1 MLTLRAPLFGFVMR
15 EIVTQHQLR
24 EVMQL
29 GFCYVCGR
37 AFTDEE
43 PRTRDHVPPKRV
55 FKLDDRSPPLILL
68 AHEKCNAAYSKVDEQ
83 AKELFALLHQGP
95 ASEPLIR
102 TKIVGI
108 ASRNGEPSGVL
119 LQGLKLRPMITKIL
133 RACHAALYGAFLP
146 EQTSNMILPPLPE
159 FDPKT
164 HDVARN
170 TLLPQHQIFCKMLK
184 DNRRI
189 GNVDRLHAYN
199 GKFRFEVV
207 WGAFDGHRGHFAA
220 FGVDIYGW
228 HRLGGNVLG
237 RPQGCLGMYRTH
249 GDIIP
254 EGASVLPGI
263 ELGFAWKEPLNPFEE

>member
-1 MLTLRAPLFGFVMR
+1 MR
-15 EIVTQHQLR
+15 DIVTEHQLR

-29 GFCYVCGR
+29 TFCYLCGE
-37 AFTDEE
+37 AFTDED
-43 PRTRDHVPPKRV
+43 PRTRDHVPPKSV
-55 FKLDDRSPPLILL
+55 FRPDDRSPPLILPT
-68 AHEKCNAAYSKVDEQ
+68 HEECNATYSKVDEQ

-95 ASEPLIR
+95 ASRPLVR
-102 TKIVGI
+102 TEIVGI
-108 ASRNGEPSGVL
+108 VSRDGEPSGVL
-119 LQGLKLRPMITKIL
+119 LRGLKLKPMITKVL

-146 EQTSNMILPPLPE
+146 EQTPNMILPPLAE
-159 FDPKT
+159 FDPET
-164 HDVARN
+164 HDVARS

-207 WGAFDGHRGHFAA
+207 WGAFDDHRGHFAA
-220 FGVDIYGW
+220 FAVDIYAW

-237 RPQGCLGMYRTH
+237 RPQGCIGMYRTH
-249 GDIIP
+249 DDIIP
-254 EGASVLPGI
+254 EGASVAPGI